1 MSGRAGTAHG
11 GYRLR
16 PAPRTARRGGRRTRI
31 HWDRLG
37 RVALLIV
44 LAAVLLSYINPV
56 VNFVDAW
63 KDNRTEKAQLRELA
77 AENERLRERI
87 GVVDGPAAAEHAARR
102 IGMVAEG
109 EGAYVIKGLGGR

>member
-1 MSGRAGTAHG
+1 MSGRAHAGR

-16 PAPRTARRGGRRTRI
+16 PAPRTARRDGRRSRI

-37 RVALLIV
+37 RVALLFV
-44 LAAVLLSYINPV
+44 LAAVLLSYINPL

-63 KDNRTEKAQLRELA
+63 NDNRTEKAQLAELQEESA
-77 AENERLRERI
+77 RLRERI
-87 GVVDGPAAAEHAARR
+87 TALDGPAAAERAARR

-109 EGAYVIKGLGGR
+109 EGAYVIEGLGGR